1 MDSLGTFPPYVS
13 TRGLGHAVTGLLL
26 AYVLLSCVVVGSDL
40 AFFEV
45 AGRVASG
52 DAVAASEHPATVAT
66 VGWRRGGQTLL
77 VLGIAGPF
85 LCWLYLSRA
94 NLRAFGMRRMQYKRI
109 WTVSGF
115 FVPALNLIRPYQV
128 VREVWQASDPE
139 SDDAF
144 GWKYTEAPLLLS
156 LWWGSL
162 LGWGVLEAI
171 ALVIQTSGLGTAA
184 RFQATQPIATLADVA
199 GAIGASF
206 AFFVV
211 SEITRAQREKWGHLV
226 ERYGTPI

>member
-85 LCWLYLSRA
+85 LCWL
-94 NLRAFGMRRMQYKRI
+94 
-109 WTVSGF
+109 
-115 FVPALNLIRPYQV
+115 
-128 VREVWQASDPE
+128 
-139 SDDAF
+139 
-144 GWKYTEAPLLLS
+144 
-156 LWWGSL
+156 
-162 LGWGVLEAI
+162 
-171 ALVIQTSGLGTAA
+171 
-184 RFQATQPIATLADVA
+184 
-199 GAIGASF
+199 
-206 AFFVV
+206 
-211 SEITRAQREKWGHLV
+211 
-226 ERYGTPI
+226 